1 MIYYA
6 LKRGPTQVGYDM
18 RKGPTKLGG
27 VQMSDSSKVKN
38 GGISCEDWK
47 QTLED
52 YANRYL

>member
-27 VQMSDSSKVKN
+27 VQMSDSSKVKMEVFHARTGN
-38 GGISCEDWK
+38 K
-47 QTLED
+47 
-52 YANRYL
+52 R